1 MAETVQNG
9 SAKLWPR
16 RRLLALGGAAA
27 LAGAGG
33 LWLRAQPPRHG
44 QPRLGTEQAWA
55 RVQAGTV
62 LLVDIRR
69 PEEWRA
75 TGVPAGSRPIDMR
88 RADFAAAV
96 RAASGAADLPVALI
110 CARGVRSAR
119 MVRALAAEGLP
130 TIADVPE
137 GMLGSAAGPGWIAR
151 GLPVV
156 PWRA

>member
-1 MAETVQNG
+1 MAERARNG
-9 SAKLWPR
+9 SANLWPR
-16 RRLLALGGAAA
+16 RRLLTLGGAAV

-33 LWLRAQPPRHG
+33 WWLRGQPPRHG
-44 QPRLGTEQAWA
+44 QPRLGADQAWA
-55 RVQAGTV
+55 RVQAGT
-62 LLVDIRR
+62 LLLADIRR

-96 RAASGAADLPVALI
+96 RAAAGDAGVPVALI

-119 MVRALAAEGLP
+119 MVRALAAAGFS